1 MIGTIEIDSG
11 NVEILRRVM
20 VEEAFR
26 DDISICADDGTLRID
41 FRAGDISDARAAV
54 NALINDLACA
64 ERLLEV

>member
-11 NVEILRRVM
+11 NAEILRRVM

-26 DDISICADDGTLRID
+26 DDISITAEGRVLRVD
-41 FRAGDISDARAAV
+41 FRAEDISDARAVV

-64 ERLLEV
+64 ERLSEV